1 MFQNA
6 RTSYTPIVFQ
16 KKASRCYLVPCDS
29 LVETL
34 ELSNAK
40 KGDLLEFVYSVTDGN
55 YVLPFLMSW
64 ILLEEGLFSVIYFS
78 KLVKA

>member
-1 MFQNA
+1 MFLNA
-6 RTSYTPIVFQ
+6 KKKYTPFVFQ
-16 KKASRCYLVPCDS
+16 KKASPCYLVPPDS

-40 KGDLLEFVYSVTDGN
+40 KGNLLEFVYFVTDEN

-64 ILLEEGLFSVIYFS
+64 ILPEEGPCSVIYLS
-78 KLVKA
+78 KVVRA